1 MGKTTEK
8 ITDAMKIQLITL
20 YNEGK
25 MDSEIAKIVG
35 IKRATICYF
44 RKKQGLITKFT
55 YSKISKI

>member
-1 MGKTTEK
+1 MSIFTEEIK
-8 ITDAMKIQLITL
+8 KQIISL
-20 YNEGK
+20 YEEGK

-44 RKKQGLITKFT
+44 RKKHGLITKFT

>member
-1 MGKTTEK
+1 
-8 ITDAMKIQLITL
+8 
-20 YNEGK
+20 